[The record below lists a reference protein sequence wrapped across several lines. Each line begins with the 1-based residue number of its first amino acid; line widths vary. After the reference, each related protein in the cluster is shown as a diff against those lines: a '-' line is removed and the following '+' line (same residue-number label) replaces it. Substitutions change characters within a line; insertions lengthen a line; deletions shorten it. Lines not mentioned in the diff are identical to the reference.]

1 MSPLPLLSTTASVAV
16 VLAFVATLAPLAS
29 RKATCAAAVLGP
41 VLAWMAWRLFDVI
54 APLGATSESRDLVE
68 SLDLWLLAVAS
79 VLGLAAIGCVLRVGL
94 VLVVRAR
101 RHGPEGYPAR

>member
-1 MSPLPLLSTTASVAV
+1 MSPLPLLTTTASFAV

-41 VLAWMAWRLFDVI
+41 VLAWMAWRLFAVI
-54 APLGATSESRDLVE
+54 APLGAISEARDPVE

-79 VLGLAAIGCVLRVGL
+79 MLGLAALGCVLRVGL
-94 VLVVRAR
+94 AWVVRAQ
-101 RHGPEGYPAR
+101 RHGPKGYPAR